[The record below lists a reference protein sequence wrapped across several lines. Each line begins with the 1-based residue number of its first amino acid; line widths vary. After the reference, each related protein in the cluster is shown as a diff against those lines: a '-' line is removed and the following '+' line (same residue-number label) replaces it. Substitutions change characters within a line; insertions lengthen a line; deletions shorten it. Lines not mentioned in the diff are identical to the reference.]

1 MSDAVV
7 LLVVEDE
14 PLILFAI
21 QDALET
27 NGYAVIPAI
36 CGVDA
41 MTALDSRHHEI
52 AGMITDVGLGSG
64 PDGWEVSR
72 YARTLKPEI
81 PVVYVTGDSV
91 ADWPAYGVPQ
101 SIMVPKPYEALH
113 ILTAVS
119 TVLVPMTDR
128 A

>member
-1 MSDAVV
+1 MSDVVV

-14 PLILFAI
+14 PLILVAI

-41 MTALDSRHHEI
+41 MTALDGRHHEI
-52 AGMITDVGLGSG
+52 AGMITDVRLGSG

-72 YARTLKPEI
+72 YARTLNPEI

-101 SIMVPKPYEALH
+101 SIMIPKPYEAAQM
-113 ILTAVS
+113 LTVIS
-119 TVLVPMTDR
+119 SVVIRTSD
-128 A
+128 